1 MDTNNIEI
9 ISADNNIVSV
19 NNNVDSNTTN
29 IKTTVVQY
37 RSIIKYIFHISD
49 LHIHLYKRHI
59 EYKEVFNNLFDRLK
73 EEKRE
78 LRISEDKNKNIP
90 VVTVITGDILHCK
103 SDLSPECVDLTYQF
117 IKELSGI
124 MPVIIIPGNHDI
136 NMNNKDRMDSLT
148 PIIADLP
155 ELYPIYYLSTTGV
168 WIFNNI
174 VIAHS
179 SIYDYKIIKR
189 TELDDIIKES
199 GHQFTKTAEK
209 NLRYINL
216 FHGRINGV
224 ELYNG
229 IALTGEID
237 RTTNKTI
244 TITAFDGYN
253 LSLFGDVHRH
263 HFLSDTQAYAGSLIQ
278 QNYGETNLGHGMIKW
293 DIIKRKGEFIEI
305 DNNYGYYTI
314 KVIESKIN
322 DTDIVDIDINEFI
335 NVEGLNADN
344 LRLRIYYYK
353 TEKSLLYDFVNRLK
367 ERKTLMELTYQEDA
381 SLCKAVV
388 STDTGD
394 GEEAETDAAN
404 RINIYDIE
412 YQNSL
417 LREILINEEGL
428 DAEENA
434 EEIDAILQIN
444 KEYNKL
450 LDISNLNQGSGQK
463 FKLLT
468 LSYENLF
475 SFSGGNF
482 IDFTNM
488 RGIVGIIAPNHTG
501 KSAILDIILYMLYD
515 KFSRKGSIKDMINNR
530 KSSYSAKLEVLMNG
544 YIYTIVKSGELTTKG
559 SITKTECQ
567 FSKTHSISGRI
578 ERLEKDNAKK
588 TKDFIKTMF
597 GDYEDAINTTFSI
610 QTDATGFIDSENTKR
625 RAELERIL
633 RMDFLNV
640 IYKKALGQYK
650 DNKAVFEHLQ
660 KTMSSETIIAIQ
672 EQIAEYEA
680 ELETGCEKQS
690 SITAKCKDLQDK
702 INELNKE
709 YDTSVDKKIAD
720 FTSDLNT
727 DEIDDEAINKRYEEL
742 KTEITSVEN
751 TIGENN
757 KKIAKY
763 LKKCRLDNI
772 TDIDKAVNDL
782 KARKIDFTK
791 KSNANYLESEKLQAT
806 IIKCNDT
813 RTIEE
818 LKAELSA
825 MKSSDELKADIETQK
840 KKVSKYEK
848 KILTTENELQRLMLP
863 TELEKYISDYQTKK
877 EVFMQFISKLDIK
890 SLSNDKS
897 EFNRLIENA
906 KEFGFIEGL
915 YNHSSNSNG
924 NKSIT
929 EKIEDYKRRIK
940 ISNDK
945 LTELEEEIKKLEEL
959 SKIITIKEK
968 NYLTNIE
975 LNRLDDIETSINNE
989 LEQIDKELD
998 YINKLQS
1005 LVLKDKEL
1013 QIEVRELNVKLAN
1026 IESVS
1031 AELDKLIER
1040 LERNKTIQLDIKEL
1054 TGKLSIEK
1062 EQHHVITKEIDNAR
1076 DNICKL
1082 QGQIERMRKD
1092 AIEKREKET
1101 LMNQYK
1107 KYASAM
1113 KIMPFRLLKNIQISL
1128 EQRINDLLSVITN
1141 FTLKINITD
1150 KSIDIYL
1157 DRSRYGKKKIIINNC
1172 SGFERFISSLAIRMA
1187 LLDITQLPSGNFM
1200 AIDEGW
1206 SCFDKENIANMDI
1219 ILNYLCQKFDFIL
1232 TISHLQEIKQHCDIQ
1247 MNLKRDENGF
1257 SQINYS

>member
-1 MDTNNIEI
+1 MNINPI
-9 ISADNNIVSV
+9 IIPYRAL
-19 NNNVDSNTTN
+19 
-29 IKTTVVQY
+29 IKQ
-37 RSIIKYIFHISD
+37 IFHISD
-49 LHIHLYKRHI
+49 IHIHLYKRHN
-59 EYKEVFNNLFDRLK
+59 EYKEVFTQLFNKLK
-73 EEKRE
+73 EAKENLK
-78 LRISEDKNKNIP
+78 ISEDKNKNLS
-90 VVTVITGDILHCK
+90 VLTVITGDILHCK

-117 IKELSGI
+117 IKELASI

-136 NMNNKDRMDSLT
+136 NMNNKERMDSLT

-155 ELYPIYYLSTTGV
+155 ASYPIYYLANTGI
-168 WIFNNI
+168 WIFNNL

-189 TELDDIIKES
+189 SDLDKILAENEHK
-199 GHQFTKTAEK
+199 FTKTAEK
-209 NLRYINL
+209 NLRFINL

-229 IALTGEID
+229 ITLTGEID

-244 TITAFDGYN
+244 TMSAFDGYD

-278 QNYGETNLGHGMIKW
+278 QNYGESVLGHGLIKW
-293 DIIKRKGEFIEI
+293 DLMKRSGEFIELE
-305 DNNYGYYTI
+305 NRFGYYTF
-314 KVIESKIN
+314 KVNENIIN
-322 DTDIVDIDINEFI
+322 ELNILNLDIDEFI
-335 NVEGLNADN
+335 ANEKLPENIR
-344 LRLRIYYYK
+344 LRLYYYK
-353 TEKSLLYDFVNRLK
+353 TDKSELQDFINRLK
-367 ERKTLMELTYQEDA
+367 EQRTILELTYQEDN
-381 SLCKAVV
+381 SLKKIN
-388 STDTGD
+388 TENIK
-394 GEEAETDAAN
+394 EEETKE

-412 YQNSL
+412 YQNNL
-417 LREILINEEGL
+417 LREILINDEGMDAQSEEL
-428 DAEENA
+428 DS
-434 EEIDAILQIN
+434 ILQIN
-444 KEYNKL
+444 SEYNRL
-450 LDISNLNQGSGQK
+450 LDINNLNQGTGQK

-468 LSYENLF
+468 LSFENLF
-475 SFSGGNF
+475 SFSEGNL

-501 KSAILDIILYMLYD
+501 KSAILDILLYMLYD

-530 KSSYSAKLEVLMNG
+530 KNRYSAKLEVLMNG
-544 YIYTIVKSGELTTKG
+544 YIYTIVKSGELTVKG
-559 SITKTECQ
+559 SISKSECQ
-567 FSKTHSISGRI
+567 FSKKHMVSGRI

-588 TKDFIKTMF
+588 TKETIKTMF

-660 KTMSSETIIAIQ
+660 KTMSSDTIIAIQ
-672 EQIAEYEA
+672 EKLADYESK
-680 ELETGCEKQS
+680 LETDCQKQLLA
-690 SITAKCKDLQDK
+690 TEKCKTLQNE

-709 YDTSVDKKIAD
+709 YDSDVQKRMSE
-720 FTSDLNT
+720 FMSDLNT
-727 DEIDDEAINKRYEEL
+727 DEIDDETINKRNEEL
-742 KTEITSVEN
+742 KNSISCVEEQLNEN
-751 TIGENN
+751 TE
-757 KKIAKY
+757 KIEKY
-763 LKKCRLDNI
+763 LRKTNLENINFIEQEQHNLRLIKIELTKQSNDNYI
-772 TDIDKAVNDL
+772 ATEKVNNLLLANSTD
-782 KARKIDFTK
+782 
-791 KSNANYLESEKLQAT
+791 
-806 IIKCNDT
+806 DT
-813 RTIEE
+813 REIRDLE
-818 LKAELSA
+818 AELYN
-825 MKSSDELKADIETQK
+825 MRSDVDINNDIKEYE
-840 KKVSKYEK
+840 KKVAKYEK
-848 KILTTENELQRLMLP
+848 KVASSEKELERLKLP
-863 TELEKYISDYQTKK
+863 TELEKYITDYANKK
-877 EVFMQFISKLDIK
+877 TEFANHISSVNINNFIDNKD
-890 SLSNDKS
+890 SLTEFIDK
-897 EFNRLIENA
+897 I

-915 YNHSSNSNG
+915 YKHSSNSTANTVINDKIADY
-924 NKSIT
+924 NK
-929 EKIEDYKRRIK
+929 RIK
-940 ISNDK
+940 TNKDK
-945 LTELEEEIKKLEEL
+945 ILELQLENEKVCKINELLLIKRKKQQLEEEYNKLEYEAN
-959 SKIITIKEK
+959 KISEK
-968 NYLTNIE
+968 
-975 LNRLDDIETSINNE
+975 
-989 LEQIDKELD
+989 LENVDKDFE
-998 YINKLQS
+998 YINKLNK

-1013 QIEVRELNVKLAN
+1013 NIELRELKVKLSN
-1026 IESVS
+1026 IDSVS

-1040 LERNKTIQLDIKEL
+1040 VENNKQIQLQIKEL
-1054 TGKLSIEK
+1054 TSKLSEEK
-1062 EQHHVITKEIDNAR
+1062 EIHHTITKDIDNVK
-1076 DNICKL
+1076 DNIAKL

-1113 KIMPFRLLKNIQISL
+1113 KIMPFKLLKNIQVSL

-1247 MNLKRDENGF
+1247 MNLKRNEEDF